1 MAGSQK
7 GKVKNFQMAFT
18 NSLSSKP
25 LFPLLAKVSETTVW
39 KHMGDVDDPQPLG
52 LWIIEV
58 PDNSLAPFLLQP

>member
-18 NSLSSKP
+18 NSLNSKP

-52 LWIIEV
+52 L
-58 PDNSLAPFLLQP
+58 